1 MQSGHY
7 WLQII
12 LTRVFLQKKQTWF
25 YVLVSTEAPFS
36 LSCSFASSLTSASF
50 PFPNTVEKKF

>member
-50 PFPNTVEKKF
+50 PFPNIVEKKF